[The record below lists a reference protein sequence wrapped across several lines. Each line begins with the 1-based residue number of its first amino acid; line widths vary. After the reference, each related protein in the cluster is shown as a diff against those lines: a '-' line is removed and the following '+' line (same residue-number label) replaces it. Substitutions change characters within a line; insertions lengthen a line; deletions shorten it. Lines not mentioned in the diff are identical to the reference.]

1 VLYLAGDMLRA
12 VGVVAAVLL
21 ASVLVADAAAPRGC
35 AMPRK
40 PAGLPTAAVV
50 RVVDGDTLVVQMA
63 DGRRQRLRLI
73 GVDSP
78 ETHAGPKLDRDVAR
92 SGKDQ
97 AAIRALGA
105 RASRFTRERLAGR
118 AVSVELDVQP
128 ADRYGRLLAYV
139 WVGDELY
146 NAAIVRE
153 GYAGLMTVPPNVKYR
168 DLFAACYAAARGT
181 RSGLWGLE

>member
-1 VLYLAGDMLRA
+1 
-12 VGVVAAVLL
+12 
-21 ASVLVADAAAPRGC
+21 S
-35 AMPRK
+35 
-40 PAGLPTAAVV
+40 VV
-50 RVVDGDTLVVQMA
+50 RVVDGDTLLVQTA

-78 ETHAGPKLDRDVAR
+78 ETHAGPKLDRDAAR
-92 SGKDQ
+92 SGQDT

-128 ADRYGRLLAYV
+128 VDRYGRLLAYV

-153 GYAGLMTVPPNVKYR
+153 GYASLMTMPPNVKYR
-168 DLFAACYAAARGT
+168 DVFAACYALARDA
-181 RSGLWGLE
+181 RHGLWAGE